1 MDAGVGH
8 DHAQR
13 EGDQI
18 IEKGEWI
25 EENQKGPRDEECLGP
40 FPAKQPE
47 NQASGQ
53 NLKAR
58 VSQENII
65 GAEPDPVDKKTEDH
79 DAESGPGSCEIC
91 VWKVLSLKPNHSR
104 DSEGNQI
111 TMLPVLA
118 LPKHVGKMEHRDH
131 VGAVAIGIG
140 IPGIQKPERNQG
152 ACARNENFSRVFA
165 GGVGRCHWRLKGLD
179 SRDYGT

>member
-1 MDAGVGH
+1 MPLQGSATSTENRAPARRLARGSGADKIAVPLLI
-8 DHAQR
+8 HATPNR
-13 EGDQI
+13 F
-18 IEKGEWI
+18 
-25 EENQKGPRDEECLGP
+25 RT
-40 FPAKQPE
+40 
-47 NQASGQ
+47 
-53 NLKAR
+53 
-58 VSQENII
+58 NII

-179 SRDYGT
+179 SRDCGT